1 MQRIIKANSN
11 YSYIKKSLSKY
22 WNSKLPELVI
32 IENLNDIPEDLK
44 LNPNLGVY
52 LDVSIESFNEVLL
65 NLLISCMRITLIYF
79 IQRKTK

>member
-1 MQRIIKANSN
+1 MLLLLKAFN

-52 LDVSIESFNEVLL
+52 LDVSIESFNLDFTK
-65 NLLISCMRITLIYF
+65 SSYPCMRIF
-79 IQRKTK
+79 